1 VPVMV
6 IVGVEAGVPAS
17 TLIVAVD
24 AMVPPAGGVTLLEEN
39 PTWTPLG
46 KDSAVRSTGELK
58 GPIDVTITVSVT
70 DPPELTDRDEE
81 LSESEKSAP
90 EVIVS
95 VKVVVCVAPPVPLT
109 VIGLD
114 PVLAPEATFTV
125 KVADVEP
132 PDGIVTGFGLKLEKV
147 TSGGTEPVMESVTGP
162 EYPSTE
168 VPVMVTVAE
177 PPCGIE
183 RVPGD
188 AFRLKSGVEI
198 VSLATLLIEDS
209 RIQTFPEASTATSC
223 G

>member
-1 VPVMV
+1 
-6 IVGVEAGVPAS
+6 
-17 TLIVAVD
+17 
-24 AMVPPAGGVTLLEEN
+24 MVPPAGGVTLLEEN

-132 PDGIVTGFGLKLEKV
+132 PDGIVTGFGLKLE
-147 TSGGTEPVMESVTGP
+147 SH
-162 EYPSTE
+162 
-168 VPVMVTVAE
+168 
-177 PPCGIE
+177 I
-183 RVPGD
+183 R
-188 AFRLKSGVEI
+188 RN
-198 VSLATLLIEDS
+198 
-209 RIQTFPEASTATSC
+209 
-223 G
+223 